1 MAIITSV
8 TKIICSDTLAAFFR
22 PIYENHV
29 FREEF
34 HYGLGIL
41 KYESI
46 GWALKIHFLLR
57 WDFNCKVFTKDS
69 LDCPLVERFGISY

>member
-41 KYESI
+41 KLIKMDESEF
-46 GWALKIHFLLR
+46 AAEVV
-57 WDFNCKVFTKDS
+57 C
-69 LDCPLVERFGISY
+69 Y

>member
-41 KYESI
+41 NSNI
-46 GWALKIHFLLR
+46 PQIR
-57 WDFNCKVFTKDS
+57 PFNHHGQ
-69 LDCPLVERFGISY
+69 VEMEIAG